1 MCKSLQITLCD
12 TQGQLFE
19 LAAEHGYSSEAFIKA
34 FMTSQVSADMDKE
47 FHHVQW
53 AGKAYILSRMEDE
66 LADQLTRD
74 GEIYDKETLYWA
86 GYIYRYWSFY
96 TGESSRDICKQ
107 APAKTMKVVYLM
119 YHTMSPEM
127 AIDRLKEVYEEK
139 KNSDLLHTVDK
150 AKKIKDAEDTVC
162 KIDELLHNSKLF
174 NRYADQLHDEISKNA
189 EYAPFIRATKKARGM
204 SGNIQFKDL
213 PYKHKF
219 NALMM
224 IRDAIRAYMVAEF
237 AKKENSDANT

>member
-1 MCKSLQITLCD
+1 MNELKLKLCD
-12 TQGQLFE
+12 IQGRLFE
-19 LAAEHGYSSEAFIKA
+19 LSGKKGYDSATFIKA

-66 LADQLTRD
+66 LAEGLTKD

-96 TGESSRDICKQ
+96 TGESSREIYKQ

-127 AIDRLKEVYEEK
+127 AIDRLKET
-139 KNSDLLHTVDK
+139 NK
-150 AKKIKDAEDTVC
+150 AKRT
-162 KIDELLHNSKLF
+162 S
-174 NRYADQLHDEISKNA
+174 
-189 EYAPFIRATKKARGM
+189 T
-204 SGNIQFKDL
+204 
-213 PYKHKF
+213 
-219 NALMM
+219 
-224 IRDAIRAYMVAEF
+224 
-237 AKKENSDANT
+237 

>member
-1 MCKSLQITLCD
+1 MCKSLQLTLCD

-19 LAAEHGYSSEAFIKA
+19 LAAERGYSSEAFIKA

-66 LADQLTRD
+66 LAEGLTKG

-86 GYIYRYWSFY
+86 GYIYRYWNFY
-96 TGESSRDICKQ
+96 TGESSREIYKQ

-237 AKKENSDANT
+237 AKKENSDG

>member
-1 MCKSLQITLCD
+1 MCKSLQLTLCD

-19 LAAEHGYSSEAFIKA
+19 LAAERGYSSEAFIKA

-66 LADQLTRD
+66 LADQLTKD
-74 GEIYDKETLYWA
+74 SEIYDKETLYWA

-96 TGESSRDICKQ
+96 TGESSREIYKQ

-127 AIDRLKEVYEEK
+127 AIDRLKESYEEK
-139 KNSDLLHTVDK
+139 KNEDLLHTVDK
-150 AKKIKDAEDTVC
+150 AKKIKDAEDDIK
-162 KIDELLHNSKLF
+162 KIEDLLSDSSLF
-174 NRYADQLHDEISKNA
+174 RHQTDLLYDRISKNVD
-189 EYAPFIRATKKARGM
+189 YAPFIAAGKAASRM
-204 SGNIQFKDL
+204 VGNIPFKQL
-213 PYKHKF
+213 PYQPKR
-219 NALMM
+219 NALIM
-224 IRDAIRAYMVAEF
+224 IRDAIRAYM
-237 AKKENSDANT
+237 AKELTDIND